1 MKISKPKRVKME
13 MVGCKL
19 ISRALDKERYSKKR
33 RKTRPLH
40 LNRKNNDAE
49 GATSYITHLWEQ
61 SC

>member
-49 GATSYITHLWEQ
+49 GATSYITHL
-61 SC
+61 